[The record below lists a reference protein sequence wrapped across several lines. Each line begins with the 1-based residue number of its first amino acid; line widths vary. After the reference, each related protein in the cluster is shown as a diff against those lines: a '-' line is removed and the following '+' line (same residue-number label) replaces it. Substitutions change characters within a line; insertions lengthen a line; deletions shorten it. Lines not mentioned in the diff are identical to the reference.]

1 MTPTQLKNSI
11 LQLAIQ
17 GKLVEQREEEGT
29 AEELFKKIQEE
40 KQKLIEEKKIK
51 KEKPLPEITED
62 EKPFDIPSN
71 WKWVRLGECFDMYTG
86 NSISKQIKET
96 KYTGLKEG
104 YDYIATKDI
113 LFDNKIIYDN
123 GIKIPF
129 NENFKV
135 AYKNSIL
142 MCIEGGSAGKKVAF
156 LNKDVCFGNKLC
168 TFNPIILKS
177 KFTYY
182 YLQSYEFK
190 KMFLENISGIIGGVG
205 TNKLKNIL
213 IPLPPLEEQKRIVEK
228 LEQILPYIEQYE
240 KAWNELETLNKYF
253 PDKLKKSLLQYAIE
267 GKLVEQ
273 REEEGTAQQLFEEIQ
288 KEKQKLIEEKKIK
301 KEKPLPEITEDE
313 KPFDI
318 PNNWKWVRLNV
329 CGIWSS
335 GTTPSRTNIKYYK
348 GSIPWLK
355 TGDLNDGIVT
365 EISEYVTNLA
375 LEETSLKINPIGSVL
390 IAMYGATIG
399 KVGILGI
406 EATTNQACC
415 TCVPFQNIYNKYLFF
430 LLMSYRNNFIKMS
443 EGGAQPN
450 ISKDKI
456 IKTIV
461 PLPPF
466 EEQKRIVEKLEQ
478 LIPLCEKLNQQNK

>member
-11 LQLAIQ
+11 LQLAIE

-29 AEELFKKIQEE
+29 AEELFEKIQEE

-113 LFDNKIIYDN
+113 LFDNKIIYNN
-123 GIKIPF
+123 GIRIPF
-129 NENFKV
+129 KENFKV

-142 MCIEGGSAGKKVAF
+142 MCIEGGSAGRKIGF
-156 LNKDVCFGNKLC
+156 LNKNVCFGNKLC
-168 TFNPIILKS
+168 TFNPIVVES
-177 KFTYY
+177 KLTFY

-190 KMFLENISGIIGGVG
+190 KTFIENISGIIGGVG

-240 KAWNELETLNKYF
+240 KAWSELETLNKNF

-273 REEEGTAQQLFEEIQ
+273 REEEGTAEELFKKIQ
-288 KEKQKLIEEKKIK
+288 EEKQKLIEEKKIK
-301 KEKPLPEITEDE
+301 KEKPLSEITEDE

-318 PNNWKWVRLNV
+318 PSNWKWVRLEEV
-329 CGIWSS
+329 CSVLTCGYAS
-335 GTTPSRTNIKYYK
+335 TP
-348 GSIPWLK
+348 
-355 TGDLNDGIVT
+355 
-365 EISEYVTNLA
+365 EYVSKENGMPFISAKNVKPYKFIPQDYKFISFDLYEKITKNVKPQKEDILLTRVGAGIGEAAIIDLDLDFAIYVSLTLLKLVNINL
-375 LEETSLKINPIGSVL
+375 TINKYILYYLNSPIG
-390 IAMYGATIG
+390 
-399 KVGILGI
+399 IL
-406 EATTNQACC
+406 NSKK
-415 TCVPFQNIYNKYLFF
+415 KYLW
-430 LLMSYRNNFIKMS
+430 
-443 EGGAQPN
+443 
-450 ISKDKI
+450 
-456 IKTIV
+456 
-461 PLPPF
+461 
-466 EEQKRIVEKLEQ
+466 
-478 LIPLCEKLNQQNK
+478 